1 MKLKRKRAMVDLLI
15 YLVKVSACMILLYG
29 LYAITLKKET
39 HFRFNRFY
47 LLASAVI
54 SFIIPLLHIS
64 FDYGI
69 SGTGFTYILQTIQ
82 VNPGR
87 IFIEQSGLSFKAIV
101 FIIYVTGCSFLFAR
115 FLARIISLVSVRRK
129 CRIEKKNGVSLALCK
144 DTIAPFSFFRTIY
157 LNEKTLKNEQADKI
171 IMHETVHIRQLHSID
186 VIFAEIICML
196 TWFNPASWMIKAALK
211 ETHEY
216 LADSE
221 VSEQA
226 QGSAGYFLLLIS
238 NVVGVQPGL
247 ANNFNKSLTLK
258 RLNMMKKP
266 RSGRLSLLKALPVLP
281 LVIAL
286 FMAFSCNSNTDGQKS
301 PQPTENQ
308 KDLQVEKMPEF
319 PGGQE
324 AMTKFIIENVK
335 YPEAAKKNGTQGKVL
350 VTFTV
355 TKAGKITNISISQK
369 VNDLLDAEAARV
381 ISIMPDWI
389 PGEDKGAPVDVQMTL
404 PIAFKLE

>member
-1 MKLKRKRAMVDLLI
+1 MVDLII
-15 YLVKVSACMILLYG
+15 YLVKVSVCMILLYG
-29 LYAITLKKET
+29 LYVITLKKET

-47 LLASAVI
+47 LLASAVM
-54 SFIIPLLHIS
+54 SFIIPLLNIS
-64 FDYGI
+64 VDYGN
-69 SGTGFTYILQTIQ
+69 SGSGFTYVLQSIQ
-82 VNPGR
+82 VNPDR
-87 IFIEQSGLSFKAIV
+87 MLAEQGGLSFTAIV
-101 FIIYVTGCSFLFAR
+101 IAIYLSGFIILFSR
-115 FLARIISLVSVRRK
+115 FIVRIVSLVLVRKK
-129 CRIEKKNGVSLALCK
+129 CRIEKKNGVCIALCK
-144 DTIAPFSFFRTIY
+144 NNIAPFSFFRTIY

-171 IMHETVHIRQLHSID
+171 IMHETAHIRQIHSAD

-226 QGSAGYFLLLIS
+226 RESAGYFLLLIS
-238 NVVGVQPGL
+238 NVIGVHPGL

-281 LVIAL
+281 LVVAL
-286 FMAFSCNSNTDGQKS
+286 FITFSCNSNTTDGQKL
-301 PQPTENQ
+301 PEPTENQ
-308 KDLQVEKMPEF
+308 KNIKVEKMPEF

-335 YPEAAKKNGTQGKVL
+335 YPEAAQKKGIQGKVL

-355 TKAGKITNISISQK
+355 TKTGKITNISISQK
-369 VNDLLDAEAARV
+369 VNDLLDAEAVRV

-404 PIAFKLE
+404 PISFKLQ